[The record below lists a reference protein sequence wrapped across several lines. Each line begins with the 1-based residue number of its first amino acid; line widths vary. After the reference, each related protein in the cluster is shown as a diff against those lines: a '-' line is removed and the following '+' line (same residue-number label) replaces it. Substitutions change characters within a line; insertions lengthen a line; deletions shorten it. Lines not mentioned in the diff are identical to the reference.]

1 MAEENSINSLKGKNR
16 WSLHG
21 MNALVTG
28 GSRGIGH
35 AIVEELV
42 GFGASV
48 HTCARNETELNESLR
63 RWRDL
68 GLPVTGSTCDVS
80 SRAERERLMERVQ
93 EVFDGKL
100 DILVNN
106 AGIAKLKAAE
116 EVTAEEFSQIMGTNF
131 ESAYHLSQLAHP
143 LMKNSGGGNIIF
155 ISSIAGAVVGPSL
168 SIYSATKGAMNQV
181 TKNLACEWAKDN
193 IRINCVAPGFVETV
207 LAKPILDDKRYNGV
221 TRRVPLR
228 RIGQPEEIS
237 SMVAFLCLPAA
248 SYVTGQ
254 TIFVDGGITV
264 NGFYPEHV

>member
-1 MAEENSINSLKGKNR
+1 MAEENSLKGKNR

-48 HTCARNETELNESLR
+48 HTCARNETNLNESLR

-106 AGIAKLKAAE
+106 VGTGKMKPAE
-116 EVTAEEFSQIMGTNF
+116 EFTAEEYSQIMTTNF
-131 ESAYHLSQLAHP
+131 ESAYHLSQLSHP
-143 LMKNSGGGNIIF
+143 LMKKNSGGGNIVF
-155 ISSIAGAVVGPSL
+155 ISSIAGAVAGPSM
-168 SIYSATKGAMNQV
+168 SIYAATKGAMNQV
-181 TKNLACEWAKDN
+181 TKNLACEWAKAN
-193 IRINCVAPGFVETV
+193 IRVNCVAPGFIDTL
-207 LAKPILDDKRYNGV
+207 LAKPFLDDEGNKWITG
-221 TRRVPLR
+221 RVPLR
-228 RIGQPEEIS
+228 RVGQTEEIS
-237 SMVAFLCLPAA
+237 SVVAFLCLPAA
-248 SYVTGQ
+248 SYITGQ
-254 TIFVDGGITV
+254 TIFVDGGTTV